1 MDEEAT
7 HGPDITLVR
16 WPEQEAT
23 RVALRAERRPRVLL
37 LNPTTPAPDP
47 EDDLEDWV
55 RIPVAEADLRAR
67 VRWLAHRV
75 GAAPSR
81 ADAGPHLDDDG
92 LFRVG
97 EGWVALPPVEHRL
110 ARALLDRRDAVV
122 SREALSQAGWPHG
135 APGRNA
141 LDVHV
146 LRLRRRLAPLQVTI
160 HTVRSRGY
168 LLSVDGDAPPGP
180 APSRDGREVGAIPP
194 G

>member
-1 MDEEAT
+1 MDDDESGGGRPE
-7 HGPDITLVR
+7 ITLVR

-23 RVALRAERRPRVLL
+23 RAALRAEGRPRMLL
-37 LNPTTPAPDP
+37 LNPTTPAPAPGD
-47 EDDLEDWV
+47 ELEDWV

-75 GAAPSR
+75 ANERSAR
-81 ADAGPHLDDDG
+81 ADTRPVLDDDG

-97 EGWVALPPVEHRL
+97 DGWVALPPVEHRL
-110 ARALLDRRDAVV
+110 ARALLDRLGTVVTRD
-122 SREALSQAGWPHG
+122 ALSQAGWPDG

-146 LRLRRRLAPLQVTI
+146 LRLRRRLAPLDMTI

-168 LLSVDGDAPPGP
+168 LLAVSGP
-180 APSRDGREVGAIPP
+180 RTAQATSG
-194 G
+194 

>member
-1 MDEEAT
+1 MVDTQDDGRPEIA
-7 HGPDITLVR
+7 LVR

-23 RVALRAERRPRVLL
+23 RTALQASGRPRVLL
-37 LNPTTPAPDP
+37 LNPSTPAPEPGDT
-47 EDDLEDWV
+47 LEDWV

-75 GAAPSR
+75 ALGQGVTVVGPVTEAAPL
-81 ADAGPHLDDDG
+81 LDDDG

-97 EGWVALPPVEHRL
+97 DQWVALPPVEHRL
-110 ARALLDRRDAVV
+110 AGALLAKMGTVV
-122 SREALSQAGWPHG
+122 SRDALSRAGWPEG

-146 LRLRRRLAPLQVTI
+146 LRLRRRLAPLSLTI

-168 LLSVDGDAPPGP
+168 LLEMSAP
-180 APSRDGREVGAIPP
+180 ATGRVSG
-194 G
+194 

>member
-1 MDEEAT
+1 MDDEQSNGGRPE
-7 HGPDITLVR
+7 ITLVR

-23 RVALRAERRPRVLL
+23 RAALRSEGRPRMLL
-37 LNPTTPAPDP
+37 LNPTTPAPEPGD
-47 EDDLEDWV
+47 ELEDWV

-75 GAAPSR
+75 ANGRSPR
-81 ADAGPHLDDDG
+81 AETRPVLDDDG

-97 EGWVALPPVEHRL
+97 EEWVALPPVEHRL
-110 ARALLDRRDAVV
+110 ARALLDRLGTVVTRDA
-122 SREALSQAGWPHG
+122 LSAAGWPDG

-146 LRLRRRLAPLQVTI
+146 LRLRRRLAPLDLTI

-168 LLSVDGDAPPGP
+168 LLAVSGP
-180 APSRDGREVGAIPP
+180 RTAASGS
-194 G
+194 

>member
-1 MDEEAT
+1 MVDQP
-7 HGPDITLVR
+7 PDPPSDVTLVR
-16 WPEQEAT
+16 WPEQQAV
-23 RVALRAERRPRVLL
+23 RASLRAEGRARMLL
-37 LNPTTPAPDP
+37 LNPSTPAPDP

-75 GAAPSR
+75 AHDRPAAEPVK
-81 ADAGPHLDDDG
+81 GPLLDEDG

-97 EGWVALPPVEHRL
+97 EDWVALPPVEHRL
-110 ARALLDRRDAVV
+110 AKALLDRLGAVVTRDAL
-122 SREALSQAGWPHG
+122 ATAGWPDG

-146 LRLRRRLAPLQVTI
+146 LRLRRRLAPLRLTI

-168 LLSVDGDAPPGP
+168 LLAVDAP
-180 APSRDGREVGAIPP
+180 AQKTVAT
-194 G
+194 

>member
-1 MDEEAT
+1 MVEDAP
-7 HGPDITLVR
+7 GPRFDITLVR

-23 RVALRAERRPRVLL
+23 RAALRTEGRPRMLL
-37 LNPTTPAPDP
+37 LNPTTPAPEPGDT
-47 EDDLEDWV
+47 LEDWV

-75 GAAPSR
+75 SQR
-81 ADAGPHLDDDG
+81 ADGDVATDPLPELDDDG

-97 EGWVALPPVEHRL
+97 AEWVSLPPVEHRL
-110 ARALLDRRDAVV
+110 ARALLDRMGTVV
-122 SREALSQAGWPHG
+122 SREALAQAGWPHG

-146 LRLRRRLAPLQVTI
+146 LRLRRRLAPLALGI

-168 LLSVDGDAPPGP
+168 LLALSRPG
-180 APSRDGREVGAIPP
+180 AERESG
-194 G
+194 